1 MAEMTD
7 GVSQHEDV
15 KHEGF
20 FDFEAEEA
28 EVDMDEADEAEEQ
41 DDDDEDMDV
50 DVDDE
55 DFASGRKLT
64 CPGEPITSASAFM
77 RYVRRRS
84 SRDSTNT
91 FVCSVAMERMWRM
104 TRSSHRSPAR
114 STG

>member
-1 MAEMTD
+1 MILTATSLATSTMFTFASFPVALDDSEAKYATTR
-7 GVSQHEDV
+7 H
-15 KHEGF
+15 
-20 FDFEAEEA
+20 FDDF
-28 EVDMDEADEAEEQ
+28 

-50 DVDDE
+50 DVEDE

-77 RYVRRRS
+77 RYVRCRS

-91 FVCSVAMERMWRM
+91 FVYSVATGRMWRM

>member
-1 MAEMTD
+1 MFTFASFPVALDDSEAKYAIAR
-7 GVSQHEDV
+7 HFEDFV
-15 KHEGF
+15 
-20 FDFEAEEA
+20 
-28 EVDMDEADEAEEQ
+28 
-41 DDDDEDMDV
+41 DDDEDMDV

-77 RYVRRRS
+77 RYVICITS
-84 SRDSTNT
+84 PH
-91 FVCSVAMERMWRM
+91 SVHAILSLGVMERMWRM